1 MAYFNTS
8 FVAFS
13 MDSRRCS
20 STGFAAPMTEV
31 CGLRRGSQ
39 SSLKTKACIQYIWSI
54 RCMVHYGPLHMAF
67 MFSFIYTLT
76 YSKSMCINKYINIYW
91 FGGPHKKNQKNLHIY
106 IIYVYTYIHIQ
117 ICFRPKR
124 VVCTVLNARFG
135 SFWPLTLGA
144 FWGLMTKDIQFK
156 RCRHGMIFFQNSSRI
171 VLENWE
177 SSEHIKKWKL
187 HMENLCFQHV
197 WKSSFSECFGNI

>member
-1 MAYFNTS
+1 MVYFNTS

-54 RCMVHYGPLHMAF
+54 WCMVHYGPLHMAF

-76 YSKSMCINKYINIYW
+76 YSKSMCKNKYINIYW

-106 IIYVYTYIHIQ
+106 LYILYTYIHIYIYKYVSDQ
-117 ICFRPKR
+117 NESYVQCLMH
-124 VVCTVLNARFG
+124 VLDRFG
-135 SFWPLTLGA
+135 LWLWELLG
-144 FWGLMTKDIQFK
+144 D
-156 RCRHGMIFFQNSSRI
+156 
-171 VLENWE
+171 
-177 SSEHIKKWKL
+177 
-187 HMENLCFQHV
+187 
-197 WKSSFSECFGNI
+197 